1 MTIRI
6 SRYRLDMDNLP
17 IKSIKAGTF
26 YSEVDNG
33 NSGSSK
39 TIDWT
44 AGNKQKITLTDNC
57 TFTFTNPAGPCNV
70 ILKVIQ
76 DSTGSRTV
84 SWPASVKWAGG
95 TAPTLTT
102 TANAVDIVSFYYDGT
117 NYYGTSSLN
126 FS

>member
-57 TFTFTNPAGPCNV
+57 AFTFTNPAGPCNV

-126 FS
+126 FN